1 MWGGHVLTVF
11 AVANLLFCL
20 YELWSA
26 ARAFDGETIF
36 VEFIWAVWH
45 FLWAVIIGMIA
56 AWKFNTAKER
66 YHLRQM
72 WLDEDTNYSG
82 VPLPTGVWVS
92 PVYEAHRADEGVIQ
106 DAVQDDDSESD
117 RAVR

>member
-1 MWGGHVLTVF
+1 MLTVF

-36 VEFIWAVWH
+36 VEFRWAVWH